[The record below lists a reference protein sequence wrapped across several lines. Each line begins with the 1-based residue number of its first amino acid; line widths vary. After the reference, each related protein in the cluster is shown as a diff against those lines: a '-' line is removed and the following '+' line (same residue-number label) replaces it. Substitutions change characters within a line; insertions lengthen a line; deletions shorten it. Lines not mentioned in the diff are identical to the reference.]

1 MDRGERPWRRAI
13 RIRSS
18 SGGMSGGES
27 SCGRLRRRPGVD
39 IEGRPGPAVWPG
51 RGPGE
56 AGGDREGAVARPRG
70 SRREGPAMLSLP
82 SAVRIFLC
90 TEPTD
95 MRRGF
100 DRLAE
105 MGRPVIR
112 QDPVCGHLFVF
123 RSRRGDRL
131 KLLYWD
137 TGGFA
142 MWYKRLEKGRFHMP

>member
-1 MDRGERPWRRAI
+1 
-13 RIRSS
+13 
-18 SGGMSGGES
+18 
-27 SCGRLRRRPGVD
+27 
-39 IEGRPGPAVWPG
+39 
-51 RGPGE
+51 
-56 AGGDREGAVARPRG
+56 
-70 SRREGPAMLSLP
+70 MLSLP
-82 SAVRIFLC
+82 SAIRIFLC

-105 MGRPVIR
+105 MVRQVIG
-112 QDPVCGHLFVF
+112 QNPLSGHLFVF

-142 MWYKRLEKGRFHMP
+142 LWYKRLEKGRFPAPSRVGEDFHITARELAMMLEGLEESAVRRRNRFELPGQ